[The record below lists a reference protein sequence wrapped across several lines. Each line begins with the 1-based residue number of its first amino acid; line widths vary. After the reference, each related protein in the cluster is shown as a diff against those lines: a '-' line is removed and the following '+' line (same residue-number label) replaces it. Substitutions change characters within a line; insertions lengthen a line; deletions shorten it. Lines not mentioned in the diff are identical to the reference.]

1 MREIKFRVWCKEGPS
16 MLNWD
21 YLINEP
27 DFVDFMKGAH
37 EEDAYYSRL
46 MQYTGLKD
54 KNGKEIYEG
63 DIVKCHNDLVYIVDW
78 HEEDAMFYY
87 KDPDGDEEE
96 DLRMSAVSFEVIGNV
111 YDNQNLIK

>member
-1 MREIKFRVWCKEGPS
+1 MREVKFRVWCKEGPS

-37 EEDAYYSRL
+37 IEDAYYSRL

-63 DIVKCHNDLVYIVDW
+63 DVILVFEWNRKYKVVF
-78 HEEDAMFYY
+78 ERGMF
-87 KDPDGDEEE
+87 KASGSTTFSLATATNGE
-96 DLRMSAVSFEVIGNV
+96 LSCQVIGNI
-111 YDNQNLIK
+111 YENPELLKN